1 MITKQSTMQP
11 MTKAGKQAA
20 NTMRKALLM
29 AIIPATFASTSLLAQ
44 QPALSDAAIAA
55 QKENNAAAAASQDTI
70 NKQVDQSQTLA
81 QQYASALEALDS
93 LNKYNNQLQKQVD
106 AQGVEKTSLQTQL
119 TEIETT
125 TREVLPLMERMVA
138 TLDQFVKADIP
149 IFLEER
155 TTRVNTLVE
164 LMGRADVAISEKYRR
179 ILEAYQ
185 IELEYGRTLSA
196 YDGTMG
202 TGADARTVQFVQ
214 LGRVSLM
221 YQTKDGSETGYW
233 DASAKQWVKAPEY
246 AENIKAALAVA
257 RGDGA
262 PDLLRVPVPAPQKAN

>member
-1 MITKQSTMQP
+1 MITKQPTMQP
-11 MTKAGKQAA
+11 ITKAGKQAA

-29 AIIPATFASTSLLAQ
+29 AIIPATLASTSLLAQ
-44 QPALSDAAIAA
+44 QQPLSDAAVAA
-55 QKENNAAAAASQDTI
+55 QKENNTSVAAAQENIGKMVEQAQDL
-70 NKQVDQSQTLA
+70 S

-93 LNKYNNQLQKQVD
+93 LDKYNDQLQKQVD
-106 AQGVEKTSLQTQL
+106 AQSTEKTSLQTQL

-149 IFLEER
+149 FLLEER
-155 TTRVNTLVE
+155 TGRVNTLLE

-185 IELEYGRTLSA
+185 IELEFGSTLEA
-196 YDGTMG
+196 YKGAMG
-202 TGADARTVQFVQ
+202 AGADARTVQFVR

-221 YQTKDGSETGYW
+221 YQTEDGSETGYW

-262 PDLLRVPVPAPQKAN
+262 PDLLRVPVPAPQKVN